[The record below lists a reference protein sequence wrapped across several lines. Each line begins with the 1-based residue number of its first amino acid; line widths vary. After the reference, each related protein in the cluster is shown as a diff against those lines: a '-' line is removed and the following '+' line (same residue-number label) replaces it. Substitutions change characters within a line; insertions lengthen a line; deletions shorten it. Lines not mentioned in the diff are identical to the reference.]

1 MSPCP
6 VSVIIPTYNR
16 SEYLYRALESIR
28 RQTVR
33 CGEIIVVDDGST
45 DQTASVVKDFSQ
57 RYTIDVIYLRQE
69 NRGPAG
75 ARNSGITIA
84 RYPYIA
90 FLDSDDHWNKKKLEL
105 QFAAMNENPDFWIS
119 HTREKWLRN
128 GQHLNQK
135 RIHIPRHGNIFNH
148 CLLLCGVGMS
158 TVMLK
163 KELFSLVGKFDERLR
178 CCEDYDFWL
187 RVSCRF
193 LFYLVDLPL
202 TIKEGGRADQ
212 VSYIYRVGMDKLRI
226 QAITNLLDSGILQ
239 QDQIQAALF
248 ELEKKCTVYGNGCI
262 KHGKKEEGQSFLQ
275 LTEKYKM
282 RYLSESV

>member
-1 MSPCP
+1 MSSCP

-16 SEYLYRALESIR
+16 SEYLSRALESIR
-28 RQTVR
+28 RQTVK

-45 DQTASVVKDFSQ
+45 DQTASVVESFSL
-57 RYTIDVIYLRQE
+57 RCTVDVNYLWQE
-69 NRGPAG
+69 NRGPAA
-75 ARNSGITIA
+75 ARNSGISVA

-105 QFAAMNENPDFWIS
+105 QFAAMNENPEYWIS
-119 HTREKWLRN
+119 HTREKWFRN
-128 GQHLNQK
+128 GKHLNQK
-135 RIHIPRHGNIFNH
+135 KFHIPRHGNIFDH

-163 KELFSLVGKFDERLR
+163 KELFSIVGNFDESLR

-202 TIKEGGRADQ
+202 TVKEGGRVDQ
-212 VSYIYRVGMDKLRI
+212 VSWVYRVGMDKLRI
-226 QAITNLLDSGILQ
+226 QAITNLVDSGILHK
-239 QDQIQAALF
+239 DQVQAALL

-262 KHGKKEEGQSFLQ
+262 KHGKKEEGKSFLK
-275 LTEKYKM
+275 LIERYRNEKII
-282 RYLSESV
+282 

>member
-1 MSPCP
+1 MSRCP

-16 SEYLYRALESIR
+16 SEYLCRALESIR

-45 DQTASVVKDFSQ
+45 DQTATVVESFSQ
-57 RYTIDVIYLRQE
+57 QYPIDVNYIRQE
-69 NRGPAG
+69 NRGPAA
-75 ARNSGITIA
+75 ARNRGISVA

-105 QFAAMNENPDFWIS
+105 QFAAMNENPGYWIS
-119 HTREKWLRN
+119 HTKEKWFRN
-128 GQHLNQK
+128 GRHLNQK
-135 RIHIPRHGNIFNH
+135 KIHVPRHGNIFDH
-148 CLLLCGVGMS
+148 CLLLCAVGMS
-158 TVMLK
+158 TVMVK
-163 KELFSLVGKFDERLR
+163 KELFSMVGNFDEGLR

-202 TIKEGGRADQ
+202 TIKEGGRTDQ
-212 VSYIYRVGMDKLRI
+212 VSWIYRVGMDKLRI

-239 QDQIQAALF
+239 KGQVQAALL

-262 KHGKKEEGQSFLQ
+262 KHGKKEEGKSFLK
-275 LTEKYKM
+275 LMDKCKKKYN
-282 RYLSESV
+282 